1 MSQTLTDELR
11 MAKEWHLVNQL
22 FDIAVLI
29 WCGKNTKLERHFCL
43 PAKKKQVDHEF
54 QGLWY
59 TGCNNVIK
67 KADICNSTYS

>member
-29 WCGKNTKLERHFCL
+29 WCGKNTKLERHICS
-43 PAKKKQVDHEF
+43 PAKKK
-54 QGLWY
+54 
-59 TGCNNVIK
+59 
-67 KADICNSTYS
+67 

>member
-43 PAKKKQVDHEF
+43 PAKKK
-54 QGLWY
+54 
-59 TGCNNVIK
+59 
-67 KADICNSTYS
+67 

>member
-1 MSQTLTDELR
+1 MCGTLTDELS
-11 MAKEWHLVNQL
+11 MAKEWHLVNQ
-22 FDIAVLI
+22 FDTAVLI
-29 WCGKNTKLERHFCL
+29 WCGENTKLERHFCS
-43 PAKKKQVDHEF
+43 PATKKQVDHEF